1 MSKKITLNDIK
12 KDNKKFSEKVKVPL
26 SETHHA
32 EIYPHFSSVKI
43 TELIKEMVTDSERAK
58 KAGIDFDKINLS
70 DWGLYNIIYKFSDLG
85 IPSDIEKKV
94 ETFHLLIE
102 WDYFGKLIESFPQES
117 IDKFNNHLNNF
128 NKNIEAIVKQN
139 QLNK

>member
-12 KDNKKFSEKVKVPL
+12 KDNKKFSEKVKVQL

-32 EIYPHFSSVKI
+32 EIYPHFSPVKI
-43 TELIKEMVTDSERAK
+43 TELIKEMLTDGERAK
-58 KAGIDFDKINLS
+58 KVGIDFDQINLS

-94 ETFHLLIE
+94 EAFYLLIE
-102 WDYFGKLIESFPQES
+102 FDYFGKIIDSFPKES
-117 IDKFNNHLNNF
+117 IDKFNTHLDNF
-128 NKNIEAIVKQN
+128 NKNLEAIVKQN
-139 QLNK
+139 KLNK